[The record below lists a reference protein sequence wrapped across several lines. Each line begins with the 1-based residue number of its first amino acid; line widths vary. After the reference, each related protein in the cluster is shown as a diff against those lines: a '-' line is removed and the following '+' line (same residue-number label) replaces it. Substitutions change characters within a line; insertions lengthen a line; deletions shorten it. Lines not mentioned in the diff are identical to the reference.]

1 VADTAH
7 SSWGASGFK
16 QIMLC
21 PGSKALQQ
29 GKPNEASSYSAEGTA
44 AHQVLTWALQ
54 QGKPAAA
61 YIGRRI
67 HMNRAGRIIPP
78 VDKRDPKGDHYA
90 VHTIDVDD
98 DMTRFVQVTIDY
110 VRDVA
115 GEDGVVLVD
124 RKVCYASYLDLPEEE
139 AWGTLDVA
147 VLRADG
153 ELVVIDLK
161 YGRGVEVDA
170 GYDMEDVVPQMA
182 GPDIIAEHHIV
193 RNSPNPQLALY
204 GLGGLAEFGPM
215 VEMLDLQPIERVRL
229 AISQPRV
236 SFKPSEYD
244 MTVAELEAWGRTT
257 ARSAVNSARNAL
269 ELHAVHCAPSASS
282 HERQGWE
289 RTFLQPGEDQC
300 RFCRAKA
307 TCPALRDEV
316 LGAMVG
322 HAPATADEFADLS
335 IPGKEHIAPT
345 TDEWLDAAY
354 PKLDM
359 IEGWA
364 KAVLAEIERRAL
376 AGTQFKTCKLVE
388 GRQGPRAW
396 DDVAAVEEYLK
407 EKVRLKNEEMYD
419 LKLKSPTQIEKLA
432 PPLDKEGKAI
442 PAADGSKPAIGP
454 RQWKEVASH
463 IVRAPAGKHVAP
475 IADKRPA
482 LVITPV
488 ADEFEPVS
496 QPSATAD
503 FSDLA

>member
-1 VADTAH
+1 MADTAH

-78 VDKRDPKGDHYA
+78 VDKRDPKGDHYT

-98 DMTRFVQVTIDY
+98 DMARFVQVTIDY

-124 RKVCYASYLDLPEEE
+124 RKVCYASYLDLPEED

-170 GYDMEDVVPQMA
+170 GTLRTEFEPGY
-182 GPDIIAEHHIV
+182 
-193 RNSPNPQLALY
+193 PNPQLALY
-204 GLGGLAEFGPM
+204 GLGGLAEFAPM
-215 VEMLDLQPIERVRL
+215 VEMLDLQPIKRVRL

-244 MTVAELEAWGRTT
+244 MTVAELESWGRTT

-269 ELHAVHCAPSASS
+269 ELHAVHCAPSALS

-316 LGAMVG
+316 LSAVVG

-335 IPGKEHIAPT
+335 IPGKEHIEPT

-354 PKLDM
+354 PKLDR
-359 IEGWA
+359 IVDWT

-396 DDVAAVEEYLK
+396 DDAAAVEEYLK

-432 PPLDKEGKAI
+432 PPLDKEGKVI

-454 RQWKEVASH
+454 RQWKEVVSH
-463 IVRAPAGKHVAP
+463 IVRSPGGKHVAP
-475 IADKRPA
+475 ITDKRPA

-488 ADEFEPVS
+488 AEEFEPVS

>member
-1 VADTAH
+1 MVDTAH

-21 PGSKALQQ
+21 PGSKALQA
-29 GKPNEASSYSAEGTA
+29 GKPNEASAYSAEGTA

-61 YIGRRI
+61 YVGRRI
-67 HMNRAGRIIPP
+67 HLNRAGRIIPP
-78 VDKRDPKGDHYA
+78 ADKREPGGDYYTA
-90 VHTIDVDD
+90 HTIDVDD
-98 DMTRFVQVTIDY
+98 DMARFVQVTMDY

-124 RKVCYASYLDLPEEE
+124 RKVCYASYLDLPDEE

-161 YGRGVEVDA
+161 YGRGVEVSA
-170 GYDMEDVVPQMA
+170 GDDCEVPSTQNEPPA
-182 GPDIIAEHHIV
+182 P
-193 RNSPNPQLALY
+193 RPNPQLALY
-204 GLGGLAEFGPM
+204 GLGGLAEFAPM
-215 VEMLDLQPIERVRL
+215 VEMLDLQPIARVRL
-229 AISQPRV
+229 VISQPRV

-244 MTVAELEAWGRTT
+244 LTVDELEAWGRTT
-257 ARSAVNSARNAL
+257 ARSAVNSARTAMDFSKRG
-269 ELHAVHCAPSASS
+269 PT
-282 HERQGWE
+282 WE
-289 RTFLQPGEDQC
+289 KTFLRPGEDQC

-316 LGAMVG
+316 LSTVLA
-322 HAPATADEFADLS
+322 HSPATPDEFADTS
-335 IPGKEHIAPT
+335 VPGKEHIEPT

-354 PKLDM
+354 PKLGM
-359 IEGWA
+359 IEDWA
-364 KAVLAEIERRAL
+364 KSVLAEIERRAL
-376 AGTQFKTCKLVE
+376 AGVAFKTCKLVE
-388 GRQGPRAW
+388 GRKGPRAW
-396 DDVAAVEEYLK
+396 DNSTAVEEYLK

-432 PPLDKEGKAI
+432 PPLDKDGKVI

-454 RQWKEVASH
+454 RQWKEVVSH
-463 IVRAPAGKHVAP
+463 IVRAAAGKHVAP
-475 IADKRPA
+475 ITDKRPA
-482 LVITPV
+482 LAIAPV
-488 ADEFEPVS
+488 AEEFEPVS
-496 QPSATAD
+496 QPSAVAD

>member
-1 VADTAH
+1 MADTGH

-21 PGSKALQQ
+21 PGSKALQA
-29 GKPNEASSYSAEGTA
+29 GTPNKASAYSAEGTA
-44 AHQVLTWALQ
+44 AHQVLTWALNAGQ
-54 QGKPAAA
+54 PAAA
-61 YIGRRI
+61 YVGRRV
-67 HMNRAGRIIPP
+67 HLNWAGRVIPQA
-78 VDKRDPKGDHYA
+78 DKREPGGDYYA
-90 VHTIDVDD
+90 AHVIDVDD
-98 DMTRFVQVTIDY
+98 DMARFVQITMDY

-115 GEDGVVLVD
+115 GDDGVVLVD
-124 RKVCYASYLDLPEEE
+124 RKVCYAGYLDLPDEQ

-170 GYDMEDVVPQMA
+170 GTLRTGFEPVGA
-182 GPDIIAEHHIV
+182 GTLRTEFEPGY
-193 RNSPNPQLALY
+193 PNPQLALY
-204 GLGGLAEFGPM
+204 ALGGLAEFAPM
-215 VEMLDLQPIERVRL
+215 AEMLDMQPVERVRL
-229 AISQPRV
+229 VITQPRV

-244 MTVAELEAWGRTT
+244 MTVDELVAWGRTT
-257 ARSAVNSARNAL
+257 ARSAVNSARTAVQT
-269 ELHAVHCAPSASS
+269 HAVHCRPEASS

-289 RTFLQPGEDQC
+289 RTFLRPGEDQC

-307 TCPALRDEV
+307 TCPALRYEV
-316 LGAMVG
+316 LSTVLA
-322 HAPATADEFADLS
+322 HSPATADEFADTS
-335 IPGKEHIAPT
+335 VPGKEHIEPT

-354 PKLDM
+354 PKLGM

-388 GRQGPRAW
+388 GRKGPRAW
-396 DDVAAVEEYLK
+396 DDVASVEEYLK
-407 EKVRLKNEEMYD
+407 EKVRLKNEEMYTM
-419 LKLKSPTQIEKLA
+419 KLKSPAQLEKLA
-432 PPLDKEGKAI
+432 PPLDKEGKVI

-454 RQWKEVASH
+454 RQWKEVVSH
-463 IVRAPAGKHVAP
+463 IVRAAAGKHVAP
-475 IADKRPA
+475 ITDERPA
-482 LVITPV
+482 LVITPA
-488 ADEFEPVS
+488 ADEFEPVP

>member
-1 VADTAH
+1 MADTAH

-21 PGSKALQQ
+21 PGSKALQA

-78 VDKRDPKGDHYA
+78 VDKRDPKGDHYT

-98 DMTRFVQVTIDY
+98 DMAKFVQVTIDY

-124 RKVCYASYLDLPEEE
+124 RKVCYASYLDLPDEE

-161 YGRGVEVDA
+161 YGRGVEVNA
-170 GYDMEDVVPQMA
+170 GDNLDE
-182 GPDIIAEHHIV
+182 IAEDGIV
-193 RNSPNPQLALY
+193 TTRKPNPQLALY
-204 GLGGLAEFGPM
+204 GLGGLVDLAPM
-215 VEMLDLQPIERVRL
+215 VEMLDLASITRVRL

-244 MTVAELEAWGRTT
+244 LTVDELEAWGRTT

-269 ELHAVHCAPSASS
+269 QLHAVHCRPEASS

-307 TCPALRDEV
+307 TCPALRAEV
-316 LGAMVG
+316 LSAMVG

-335 IPGKEHIAPT
+335 IPGKEHIEPT
-345 TDEWLDAAY
+345 TDEWLDATY

-359 IEGWA
+359 IEGWV
-364 KAVLAEIERRAL
+364 KAVLAELERRLL
-376 AGTQFKTCKLVE
+376 AGVQFKTAKLVE
-388 GRQGPRAW
+388 GRHGNRAW

-407 EKVRLKNEEMYD
+407 EKVRLRNEEMYD
-419 LKLKSPTQIEKLA
+419 MKLKSPTQIEKLA
-432 PPLDKEGKAI
+432 PPLDKEGKVI

-454 RQWKEVASH
+454 RQWKEVVSH

-475 IADKRPA
+475 ITDKRPA
-482 LVITPV
+482 LVITPM
-488 ADEFEPVS
+488 AEEFEPVP

>member
-1 VADTAH
+1 MADTAH

-21 PGSKALQQ
+21 PGSKALQA

-78 VDKRDPKGDHYA
+78 VDKRDPKGDHYT

-98 DMTRFVQVTIDY
+98 DMARFVQVTIDY

-124 RKVCYASYLDLPEEE
+124 RKVCYASYLDLPEED

-147 VLRADG
+147 VLRADS

-161 YGRGVEVDA
+161 YGRGVEVSA
-170 GYDMEDVVPQMA
+170 GGTPWVDDSDPKA
-182 GPDIIAEHHIV
+182 ALALAEEGAPKE
-193 RNSPNPQLALY
+193 PNPQLALY
-204 GLGGLAEFGPM
+204 GLGGLAEFAPM
-215 VEMLDLQPIERVRL
+215 VEMLDLQPIARVRL
-229 AISQPRV
+229 VISQPRV

-244 MTVAELEAWGRTT
+244 LTVDELEAWGRTT

-269 ELHAVHCAPSASS
+269 ELHAVHCTPSASS
-282 HERQGWE
+282 HERGGWE

-316 LGAMVG
+316 LSVVVG

-335 IPGKEHIAPT
+335 IPGKEHIEPT

-359 IEGWA
+359 IVDWT
-364 KAVLAEIERRAL
+364 KAVLAELERRLL
-376 AGTQFKTCKLVE
+376 AGVQFKNAKLVE
-388 GRQGPRAW
+388 GRQGDREW
-396 DDVAAVEEYLK
+396 DDATAVEEYLK
-407 EKVRLKNEEMYD
+407 KARLKADEMYTF
-419 LKLKSPTQIEKLA
+419 KLKSPTQIEKLA
-432 PPLDKEGKAI
+432 PSFDKGGKVI
-442 PAADGSKPAIGP
+442 PATDGSKPPIGP
-454 RQWKEVASH
+454 RQWKEIVTH
-463 IVRAPAGKHVAP
+463 ITRAPGKKHVAP
-475 IADKRPA
+475 ITDKRPA

>member
-1 VADTAH
+1 MADTAH

-16 QIMLC
+16 QLMLC
-21 PGSKALQQ
+21 PGSKALQA

-78 VDKRDPKGDHYA
+78 VDKRDPKGDHYT

-98 DMTRFVQVTIDY
+98 DMAKFVQVTMDY

-124 RKVCYASYLDLPEEE
+124 RRVCYASYLDLPDEE

-161 YGRGVEVDA
+161 YGRGVEVSA
-170 GYDMEDVVPQMA
+170 GDDREDIEQECFSTEA
-182 GPDIIAEHHIV
+182 K
-193 RNSPNPQLALY
+193 PNPQLALY
-204 GLGGLAEFGPM
+204 GLGGLAEFAPM
-215 VEMLDLQPIERVRL
+215 VEMLDLRPLERVRL
-229 AISQPRV
+229 VISQPRV

-244 MTVAELEAWGRTT
+244 LTVAELEAWGRTT

-269 ELHAVHCAPSASS
+269 QLYEVHGQGST

-307 TCPALRDEV
+307 TCPAYR
-316 LGAMVG
+316 AMVLETVLA
-322 HAPATADEFADLS
+322 HSPATPDEFADTS

-359 IEGWA
+359 IEGWV
-364 KAVLAEIERRAL
+364 KAVLAELERRLL
-376 AGTQFKTCKLVE
+376 AGVQFKTAKLVE
-388 GRQGPRAW
+388 GRQGNRAW
-396 DDVAAVEEYLK
+396 DDVAAVEDYLK

-432 PPLDKEGKAI
+432 PPLDKEGKVI
-442 PAADGSKPAIGP
+442 PAADGSKPTIGP
-454 RQWKEVASH
+454 RQWKEVVSH

-475 IADKRPA
+475 ITDKRPA

-488 ADEFEPVS
+488 AEEFEPVP